1 MNQLTILSNTV
12 VTMSSLEIAELVQSR
27 HYDVKRSI
35 ERLAEKG
42 VIRLPPMAFSENI
55 NNLGF
60 AVKSEMYVFTGEQGK
75 LDSITVVAQ
84 LCPQFTAAL
93 VKRWYELENQQPKL
107 PQTLPEALRLAA
119 DLAEQN
125 QIQAQQLAIAE
136 PKAAALDRVSAADG
150 DMTITN
156 AAKVLKMRPSDL
168 FAYLSQLKW
177 IYKRNGVGGW
187 IGYQDKVQSG
197 HLTHGEYRYESKS
210 TGTEKLVAQV
220 YVTPKGLAK
229 LAQKLEVLLD

>member
-1 MNQLTILSNTV
+1 MNQLTILGNNIL
-12 VTMSSLEIAELVQSR
+12 TMSSLEIAELVQSR

-60 AVKSEMYVFTGEQGK
+60 AVKSEMYVFAGEHGK

-93 VKRWYELENQQPKL
+93 VKRWYELENQQPK
-107 PQTLPEALRLAA
+107 
-119 DLAEQN
+119 
-125 QIQAQQLAIAE
+125 
-136 PKAAALDRVSAADG
+136 
-150 DMTITN
+150 
-156 AAKVLKMRPSDL
+156 
-168 FAYLSQLKW
+168 
-177 IYKRNGVGGW
+177 
-187 IGYQDKVQSG
+187 VQSG
-197 HLTHGEYRYESKS
+197 YLTHVEYRYESKS
-210 TGTEKLVAQV
+210 TGAEKLVAQV

-229 LAQKLEVLLD
+229 LAQKLAYARWLDLQIVLKDLGNKNER